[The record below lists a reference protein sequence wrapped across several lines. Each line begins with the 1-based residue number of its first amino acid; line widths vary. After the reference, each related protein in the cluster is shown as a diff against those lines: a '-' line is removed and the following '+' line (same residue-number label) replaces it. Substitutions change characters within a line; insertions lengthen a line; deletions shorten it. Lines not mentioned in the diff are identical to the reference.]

1 MKTLAVLSAIILPLT
16 LIAGIYGMNFDYMP
30 ELRMR
35 YGYFTVLGV
44 MAFITAILLVY
55 FWRKGWIFQRE
66 PDIQVGKPPAKVEA
80 DYDDN

>member
-1 MKTLAVLSAIILPLT
+1 
-16 LIAGIYGMNFDYMP
+16 
-30 ELRMR
+30 MR

-44 MAFITAILLVY
+44 MAFITVILLVY